1 MIGLNLWDEFDRV
14 RVLDFLRQLYSQNR
28 LLQQVL
34 EKLSMCVE
42 CLKCLVQGFEWKQH
56 RARACPGACGGGG
69 REAGHWKF

>member
-34 EKLSMCVE
+34 EKLSMCVD
-42 CLKCLVQGFEWKQH
+42 CF
-56 RARACPGACGGGG
+56 
-69 REAGHWKF
+69 